1 MVVLTPLI
9 GPLLGLAGAAIGGS
23 SEAKAANQA
32 KKDAAKLTDWE
43 NKTNEIN
50 WKYSND
56 ARDFEYNQ
64 ALRIYDKS
72 KDVYGQQL
80 GFNQSAASRSYTSE
94 QAKMNEYLQ
103 GLAFNKQDMFVELL
117 KAQGANDASGRSSGK
132 SSARLGLGMLSQFG
146 RNNAVMAENLT
157 SFRNQHNVDM
167 SSVALQKRGADLD
180 AFTRLGLKPEKGPT
194 APKPLTKPTASGS
207 SNPALTIASGIA
219 SSLGDSLTADNKP
232 GVSVTR

>member
-1 MVVLTPLI
+1 MA
-9 GPLLGLAGAAIGGS
+9 GPLAVLGLGLGLVSSITGSAGQASAQK
-23 SEAKAANQA
+23 KASR
-32 KKDAAKLTDWE
+32 DAAKLTDWE
-43 NKTNEIN
+43 NKTNELN
-50 WKYSND
+50 WKYTND
-56 ARDFEYNQ
+56 VRDYEYNQ
-64 ALRIYDKS
+64 SLRIYDKS

-157 SFRNQHNVDM
+157 SFRNQHNVEM

-180 AFTRLGLKPEKGPT
+180 AFTRLGLKPEKGPM
-194 APKPLTKPTASGS
+194 APKPLTKPSAGGS
-207 SNPALTIASGIA
+207 VNPALTIASGIA
-219 SSLGDSLTADNKP
+219 GTLANTIPTWK
-232 GVSVTR
+232 